1 MRKLLRVAV
10 GLTIALGACSPDDQ
24 ITVVNE
30 NSPDKTRA
38 LARPADVENLIAGSF
53 ASWYSAIYGGNDN
66 VNNQMSSMAME
77 NGSALANFAMG
88 PRSALPRSPVSNAR
102 SNSVSTGNLRE
113 FNGFSRAAAAAALGL
128 SRIGPSAGQ
137 LTIGSTATDNRANAF
152 GYFVMGLSHGFLA
165 LTYDTASFITPTT
178 VGGSNAPS
186 LVASDSM
193 FKVAMNQ
200 LDSSIAY
207 SSNAATA
214 SAFPLPASWM
224 PGNALSSANFIR
236 VIRAYKAKIRASMAR
251 NPTERAAVDWTA
263 VLADATNGSTTDL
276 NITTNTTTLFNPQW
290 PAQMNVLTT
299 WHQMALTILGMA
311 DTSGAYLTW
320 ITSSPMGGRGGNS
333 NQPFVVVTPD
343 LRFPQGTT
351 LAAQVQSS
359 SPTAAA
365 PFISCNYPTIPAL
378 PSPLNALPLCS
389 ASNQVPLAVT
399 GVIGGRPYFRARPS
413 GENSW
418 DGSWYNSPYD
428 FFRYRNWYNAGGQ
441 NRTGPYPLLLSV
453 EVSMLA
459 AEANYRL
466 GNFAAASTLV
476 DVSRVANG
484 LPAIAGLGLTN
495 VGTVQG
501 AGSAAACIPKVPTGA
516 QGPIACGGLLEAI
529 KYEKRMETVYTSFGA
544 WYLDMRGWGDLPAGT
559 SLQWAT
565 PWQELDTRF
574 KNLYDR
580 PTSEVAPGASYGW

>member
-38 LARPADVENLIAGSF
+38 LARPADVENLISGSF
-53 ASWYSAIYGGNDN
+53 ASWYSAVYGGNDN
-66 VNNQMSSMAME
+66 INNQMSSMAME

-88 PRSALPRSPVSNAR
+88 PRSAIPRSPITNVR

-113 FNGFSRAAAAAALGL
+113 FNNFSRAAAAAALGI
-128 SRIGPSAGQ
+128 SRIGPAAGQ
-137 LTIGSTATDNRANAF
+137 LTIGSTAADNRAKAF
-152 GYFVMGLSHGFLA
+152 GFFVMGAAHGMIA
-165 LTYDTASFITPTT
+165 VSYDSGAFITPST

-186 LVASDSM
+186 LVAADSM
-193 FKVAMNQ
+193 FKVAMAH

-207 SSNAATA
+207 ASDPASA
-214 SAFPLPASWM
+214 SAFPLPATWM
-224 PGNALSSANFIR
+224 PGNSLTVANFVR
-236 VIRAYKAKIRASMAR
+236 YVRSYKAKIRASMAR
-251 NPTERAAVDWTA
+251 TPAERALVDWTS
-263 VLADATNGSTTDL
+263 VLADATNGITTDIT
-276 NITTNTTTLFNPQW
+276 ITTNTTTLFNPQW
-290 PAQMNVLTT
+290 PAQQHVLTT

-311 DTSGAYLTW
+311 DTSGAYVTW
-320 ITSSPMGGRGGNS
+320 ITSSPMGGRGSNS

-343 LRFPQGTT
+343 QRFPQGTT
-351 LAAQVQSS
+351 LAAQVQNS

-365 PFISCNYPTIPAL
+365 PFISCNFPTIPTGSAL
-378 PSPLNALPLCS
+378 PICS
-389 ASNQVPLAVT
+389 ANNQVPLAVT
-399 GVIGGRPYFRARPS
+399 GIVGGRPYFRARPS
-413 GENSW
+413 GENAW

-428 FFRYRNWYNAGGQ
+428 FFRYRVWYNPASAGGL
-441 NRTGPYPLLLSV
+441 NRTGPYPLMLKV

-466 GNFAAASTLV
+466 GNFAAASALV
-476 DVSRVANG
+476 DASRTANG
-484 LPAIAGLGLTN
+484 LPAIAGLGLTT

-501 AGSAAACIPKVPTGA
+501 AGSAAACIPKIPTGA
-516 QGPIACGGLLEAI
+516 QGPVVCGGLLEAI

-544 WYLDMRGWGDLPAGT
+544 WYLDMRGWGDLPQGT

-574 KNLYDR
+574 KTLYDR
-580 PTSEVAPGASYGW
+580 PTAEVAPLSAYGW